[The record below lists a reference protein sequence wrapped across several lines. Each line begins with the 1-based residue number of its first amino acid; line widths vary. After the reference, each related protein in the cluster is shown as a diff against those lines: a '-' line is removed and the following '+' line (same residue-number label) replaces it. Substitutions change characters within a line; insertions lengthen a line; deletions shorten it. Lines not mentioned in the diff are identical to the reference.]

1 MAEPTYLIRYGV
13 MGHIGRFRSHPR
25 CDGPFDRGQ
34 AVVIQSHRGIEL
46 GEVLVLLDETAALGS
61 WGEVEPGT
69 GNDAAS
75 IEADVPH
82 VLRAASSDD
91 LARAENASES
101 RSRRFSRC
109 RGILE
114 EAGWPWELLDVE
126 PLFDGHATVLHYL
139 GPLQPDEASVR
150 ARFRIACDF
159 DIVLEPVGGDLVD
172 DASEAIEEE
181 HGCDDGCGSGGCGS
195 GGCGVANSSHRGS
208 ATASAETARAGEEPA
223 PHGGCASCGISQW
236 KAARRRDA
244 PSTS

>member
-1 MAEPTYLIRYGV
+1 VAELTYLIRYGV
-13 MGHIGRFRSHPR
+13 MGHIGRFRSDPR
-25 CDGPFDRGQ
+25 CGGPFDRGQ

-46 GEVLVLLDETAALGS
+46 GEVLLLLDETVALGS
-61 WGEVEPGT
+61 WGKLDPGT
-69 GNDAAS
+69 GEDAAPT
-75 IEADVPH
+75 EADMPH

-91 LARAENASES
+91 LARAENVSES

-114 EAGWPWELLDVE
+114 EAGWLWELLDVE
-126 PLFDGHATVLHYL
+126 PLFDGHSTVLHYL
-139 GPLQPDEASVR
+139 GSLKPDEASVR
-150 ARFRIACDF
+150 ARFRVACDF

-181 HGCDDGCGSGGCGS
+181 HGCGDGCGSGGCGS
-195 GGCGVANSSHRGS
+195 GGCGVANSSHQVT
-208 ATASAETARAGEEPA
+208 ATANSDTAQHRDQPA

-236 KAARRRDA
+236 KAGRRRDA